1 MEKLKILFLCFSIQA
16 VDLKLFGHNAV
27 EGIMGRLI
35 AYDSAKIKENADK
48 FHLSSESI
56 YYSPYRA
63 LEDNLNATSV
73 VIGLKKSVKRKRGA
87 DTTFR
92 GKPKTIQEVWARTF
106 NMSSQEYSQSTS
118 LINLMNKIILK
129 YMTSCI
135 PVILYDSFVES
146 SDGFILQRL
155 FKTFPTSFLHG
166 KISDNNTLENKE
178 LLEATGSKCRS
189 FILFISDA
197 LKTRQ
202 IIGPQIDNRVI
213 VVPRSTQ
220 VCVFFIM
227 TRTMKISFEF
237 SSLVETTR
245 ISFFANF
252 A

>member
-1 MEKLKILFLCFSIQA
+1 MKMEKIKIVLLCFLIGA
-16 VDLKLFGHNAV
+16 VDSKHFGHDSV
-27 EGIMGRLI
+27 DGIMRNLI

-63 LEDNLNATSV
+63 LNYSLNSSNV
-73 VIGLKKSVKRKRGA
+73 VVNVSRLKRSFKRKRGA

-106 NMSSQEYSQSTS
+106 NLSSQEYSQATS
-118 LINLMNKIILK
+118 LINLMNKVIAK

-146 SDGFILQRL
+146 SEGFILQRL
-155 FKTFPTSFLHG
+155 FNTFPTTFLHG
-166 KISDNNTLENKE
+166 KILENNTLENKN
-178 LLEATGSKCRS
+178 LIEATGSKCRS

-202 IIGPQIDNRVI
+202 VIGPQIDNRVI
-213 VVPRSTQ
+213 VIPRSTQ
-220 VCVFFIM
+220 VCVLHSDQ
-227 TRTMKISFEF
+227 K
-237 SSLVETTR
+237 
-245 ISFFANF
+245 N
-252 A
+252 